1 MSQSVD
7 PNPFRGTGGIRK
19 ALPVQGP
26 HLSLLSKSKQILK
39 KFNKVVSV
47 NTKNRNIEWSQILI
61 NKYENCFLTKMN
73 ETKDVVYAGVDNGVV
88 LVVGVEDPVLP
99 FHGGGGEVHQQL
111 SGVLWVGHSG
121 GSVDF
126 IKGAVGIGGSVV
138 DSHNS
143 FI

>member
-1 MSQSVD
+1 
-7 PNPFRGTGGIRK
+7 
-19 ALPVQGP
+19 
-26 HLSLLSKSKQILK
+26 
-39 KFNKVVSV
+39 
-47 NTKNRNIEWSQILI
+47 
-61 NKYENCFLTKMN
+61 MN

-143 FI
+143 FIVYSILCPNTCGVHLEAGRDPLLFVP